1 MSNSDTSVIGTA
13 SETAKK
19 RPLIKD
25 TTTEEFIED
34 VIEASKET
42 PVLVDFW
49 APWCGPCRQLAPVL
63 EKVIRNARGRVRL
76 VKMNIDE
83 HPAVAQ
89 QLRVQSIPAVFAF
102 KDGQPVDGFMGALP
116 ESQIK
121 NFIDRIAAE
130 TLTEGGADIEEGHA
144 AFEAGD
150 LSAAVAVY
158 TSILDYDPENADALA
173 GIAKCNIKVGDLE
186 KAEKALKAVPEADR
200 KQPEVVRAQAML
212 DLARKG
218 EEAGDI
224 AGLEAEVA
232 RDPDNLQA
240 RYDLALAR
248 SAAGDYKAAMDQ
260 LFEIMS
266 RDAHW
271 NDDAAKKQLLQIFEA
286 LSPADPLTVE
296 GRKRLSIM
304 LFS

>member
-1 MSNSDTSVIGTA
+1 MTSSEMPSVGADAKTA
-13 SETAKK
+13 TD

-25 TTTEEFIED
+25 TTTEEFIDD
-34 VIEASKET
+34 VIEQSKDV

-63 EKVIRNARGRVRL
+63 EKVVRNARGRVRL

-121 NFIDRIAAE
+121 TFVDRLGAE
-130 TLTEGGADIEEGHA
+130 TLAEDGADIEDGHA
-144 AFEAGD
+144 ALQAGD
-150 LSAAVAVY
+150 LPAAVAAY
-158 TSILDYDPENADALA
+158 TSVLDSDPENAAALA
-173 GIAKCNIKVGDLE
+173 GIAKCNIKVGDLD
-186 KAEKALKAVPEADR
+186 KAEKALNAVPEAKRDA
-200 KQPEVVRAQAML
+200 PEVASAQAML

-218 EEAGDI
+218 EDAGDI
-224 AGLEAEVA
+224 AGLEAEIA
-232 RDPDNLQA
+232 NHPDNMQA
-240 RYDLALAR
+240 RFDLAVAR
-248 SAAGDYKAAMDQ
+248 SAAGDHKAAMDQ

-266 RDAHW
+266 RDRHW
-271 NDDAAKKQLLQIFEA
+271 NDDAARKQLLQMFEA
-286 LSPADPLTVE
+286 LSPTDPLTIE
-296 GRKRLSIM
+296 GRKRLSVM